1 MRLILTLLF
10 TLAASASAIADD
22 ASHTAAAKE
31 LLEVTRAAEIIDQ
44 VYDSMEGQFD
54 NMAEQLGITED
65 QRPIFD
71 RHMERVFQVMREEMN
86 WEKMEPYMVSA
97 YAQVYTEQEL
107 RELIE
112 FYQSPLGQKF
122 LAKMPELMNVSMAT
136 TQELMSGFYD
146 RLGELQA
153 EFEAELAASKEGS

>member
-1 MRLILTLLF
+1 MRLFLALLF
-10 TLAASASAIADD
+10 TFATSTSAVADE
-22 ASHTAAAKE
+22 ASHAAAARE
-31 LLEVTRAAEIIDQ
+31 LLEVTRAADIIDQ
-44 VYDSMEGQFD
+44 AYGSMESQFD
-54 NMAEQLGITED
+54 TMADQLGITED

-112 FYQSPLGQKF
+112 FYESPLGQKF
-122 LAKMPELMNVSMAT
+122 LAKMPELMNVTMTT
-136 TQELMSGFYD
+136 TQEMMGGFYE

-153 EFEAELAASKEGS
+153 EFEAELAASEEGH